1 VIGSRRYLLEM
12 ERSLVLIK
20 PDAVRKNLIGEVIK
34 RFEEDGLRVI
44 SLKMLWFSRKEVQM
58 FYKEHEDKPFYDALS
73 NYMSSGP
80 IVALVLGG
88 ENVIKRTREL
98 IGATDPSAADK
109 GTIRADF
116 GESITVN
123 SVHGSANR
131 ESADTEISFMFSQI
145 EIMDFNSGIYRR

>member
-1 VIGSRRYLLEM
+1 M

-116 GESITVN
+116 GESI
-123 SVHGSANR
+123 
-131 ESADTEISFMFSQI
+131 
-145 EIMDFNSGIYRR
+145 